1 MQHREQ
7 RRAEARKIL
16 STTVVEYESSISC
29 YHHPHLSAMAFHFP
43 GSAPRP
49 QRRVS
54 FDNKKDDKA
63 EKSFKVENPLLNRAP
78 APAQPS
84 TPQQPSPFINN
95 MSTPAATTGGL
106 VLNTPTPGL
115 RQRTPQ
121 NGGADGTAATGPKPP
136 PMASY
141 SWGASAVPSLRDES
155 PRAPLGS
162 TPVRSQRGKE
172 FSQTI
177 HHYCF
182 LFS

>member
-1 MQHREQ
+1 
-7 RRAEARKIL
+7 
-16 STTVVEYESSISC
+16 
-29 YHHPHLSAMAFHFP
+29 MAFHFP

-84 TPQQPSPFINN
+84 TPKQPSPFINN
-95 MSTPAATTGGL
+95 MNTPAATTGGL

-115 RQRTPQ
+115 RQRKPQ
-121 NGGADGTAATGPKPP
+121 NGGVDGTAAASTGPKPP

-162 TPVRSQRGKE
+162 TPVRSQREKE
-172 FSQTI
+172 FSQTFI
-177 HHYCF
+177 IIVL